1 LICGQV
7 GRPGTGLHPLRG
19 QNNVQGASHM
29 GCDPALL
36 PGSIALDAG
45 RDAFEVRWGVPLPA
59 TNGLNALKMLDA
71 ATDGRVKALWA
82 IGWDVLMTNP
92 NASETARALR
102 SLDLVIVQDMFLTE
116 TAREYGSVFLPACS
130 SFEKE
135 GTFMNAERRIQRV
148 RAALPPAGQSKPDWQ
163 IVCEIARAMGGQGF
177 NFVSPEEIWSE
188 VRALCAGGRG
198 MTYQRLDTEGLQ
210 WPCPAVDHAG
220 TPKLHI
226 DAFASGPRA
235 SLQAVEYR
243 PSLETVSPAYPFQLM
258 TGRCLYQ
265 FNAGTMTARTPNRD
279 LRPSDVLDMSPGDAT
294 ENGFHDGEQVRV
306 VSRYG
311 SAVLPV
317 RVNAAMAGGQLFA
330 TFHTPDFRINAVTGP
345 HRDPATGTPEY
356 KLTVAR
362 VERTTSPSDGGD
374 A

>member
-1 LICGQV
+1 
-7 GRPGTGLHPLRG
+7 
-19 QNNVQGASHM
+19 
-29 GCDPALL
+29 
-36 PGSIALDAG
+36 
-45 RDAFEVRWGVPLPA
+45 
-59 TNGLNALKMLDA
+59 
-71 ATDGRVKALWA
+71 
-82 IGWDVLMTNP
+82 
-92 NASETARALR
+92 
-102 SLDLVIVQDMFLTE
+102 
-116 TAREYGSVFLPACS
+116 
-130 SFEKE
+130 
-135 GTFMNAERRIQRV
+135 
-148 RAALPPAGQSKPDWQ
+148 
-163 IVCEIARAMGGQGF
+163 
-177 NFVSPEEIWSE
+177 
-188 VRALCAGGRG
+188 
-198 MTYQRLDTEGLQ
+198 
-210 WPCPAVDHAG
+210 
-220 TPKLHI
+220 
-226 DAFASGPRA
+226 
-235 SLQAVEYR
+235 
-243 PSLETVSPAYPFQLM
+243 M

-330 TFHTPDFRINAVTGP
+330 TFHTPDLRINIVTGP